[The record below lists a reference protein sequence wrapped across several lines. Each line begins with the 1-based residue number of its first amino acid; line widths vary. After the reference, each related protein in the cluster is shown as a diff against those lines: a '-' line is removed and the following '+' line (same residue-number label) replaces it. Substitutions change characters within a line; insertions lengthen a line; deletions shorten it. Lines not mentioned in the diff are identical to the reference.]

1 MSPAT
6 AAQTA
11 DRTHGPAPHAM
22 PAWIYGHPQL
32 TKLEIDRILKPSW
45 QIACHVNSIPKA
57 GDYVTLQ
64 IGPESV
70 FVMRDREGSIRGFH
84 NVCRHRGTRIFDRSG
99 HCPGPIVCPYHGWSY
114 KQDGSLQ
121 GVARA
126 DTFPALDKAA
136 LSLTPVRVDVALG
149 FVFVCLSGDPRPVL
163 EVFAPVLDELAPYR
177 FEEMVPLGP
186 ITTEEW
192 ACDWKVAI
200 DNYLESYHVPI
211 GHPGLQ
217 RMFTPDYDDQHG
229 GQGLAC
235 GTSWLREQPSSRWSE
250 RMYQQLVL
258 PTVKHL
264 PDSHRRSWRFY
275 SLLPNLGL
283 DVFPEQMDFFQVL
296 PKSPGRTLI
305 RSGVFGLPDARREM
319 RVLRGL
325 GIRINNEVN
334 RQDKELCERVQLGL
348 GSSGYVP
355 GPLSNIEHWMLEFHQ
370 LLRNRIPETRL
381 PAAPN
386 SFS

>member
-6 AAQTA
+6 ATQSVNHPQGA
-11 DRTHGPAPHAM
+11 APRAM

-45 QIACHVNSIPKA
+45 QIACHTNSIPKS

-70 FVMRDREGSIRGFH
+70 FVMRDREGQIRAFH
-84 NVCRHRGTRIFDRSG
+84 NVCRHRGTRIFDGSG
-99 HCPGPIVCPYHGWSY
+99 HCPGLIVCPYHGWSY
-114 KQDGSLQ
+114 KQDGLLS
-121 GVARA
+121 GVARS
-126 DTFPALDKAA
+126 DTFPDLDRKS
-136 LSLTPVRVDVALG
+136 LSLIPVRTDVALG
-149 FVFVCLSGDPRPVL
+149 FVFVCRSGEPRPVL
-163 EVFAPVLDELAPYR
+163 EVFAPVLEELAPYR
-177 FEEMVPLGP
+177 FEDMVPLGP

-217 RMFTPDYDDQHG
+217 RMFTPDYDDQRG
-229 GQGLAC
+229 GQGFAQ
-235 GTSWLREQPSSRWSE
+235 GTSWLREQPSNRWSE
-250 RMYQQLVL
+250 RMYQKMVQPL
-258 PTVKHL
+258 TAHL
-264 PDSHRRSWRFY
+264 PDTHRRSWRFY

-283 DVFPEQMDFFQVL
+283 DVYPEQMDFFQVL
-296 PKSPGRTLI
+296 PKGPGRTLI
-305 RSGVFGLPDARREM
+305 RSAVFGLPDARREM

-325 GIRINNEVN
+325 GLRINNEVN
-334 RQDKELCERVQLGL
+334 AQDKALCERVQLGL
-348 GSSGYVP
+348 GSSAYQP

-370 LLRNRIPETRL
+370 LLRTRIPETRL
-381 PAAPN
+381 AAAPS

>member
-1 MSPAT
+1 MSLA
-6 AAQTA
+6 AAQIDERVNGA
-11 DRTHGPAPHAM
+11 APHAM

-32 TKLEIDRILKPSW
+32 TKLEIERILKPSW
-45 QIACHVNSIPKA
+45 QIVCHTSSIPKA

-70 FVMRDREGSIRGFH
+70 FVMRDREGTIRGFH
-84 NVCRHRGTRIFDRSG
+84 NVCRHRGTRIFDDSG
-99 HCPGPIVCPYHGWSY
+99 HCSGPIVCPYHGWSY

-121 GVARA
+121 GVARS
-126 DTFPALDKAA
+126 DTFPSLDRAS
-136 LSLTPVRVDVALG
+136 LSLSPVRTDVALG
-149 FVFVCLSGDPRPVL
+149 FVFVCLSGAPRPVL
-163 EVFAPVLDELAPYR
+163 EVFGPVLDELAPYR
-177 FEEMVPLGP
+177 FEQMVPLGP

-217 RMFTPDYDDQHG
+217 RMFTPDYDDQQG
-229 GQGLAC
+229 SEGLAR

-250 RMYQQLVL
+250 RMYQNMVVPL
-258 PTVKHL
+258 TTHL
-264 PDSHRRSWRFY
+264 PEAHRRSWRFY

-305 RSGVFGLPDARREM
+305 RSAVYGLPDSRREM

-325 GIRINNEVN
+325 GLRINNEVN
-334 RQDKELCERVQLGL
+334 AQDKELCERVQLGL
-348 GSSGYVP
+348 GSSGYQP

-370 LLRNRIPETRL
+370 LLRTRIPETRL
-381 PAAPN
+381 PAPP
-386 SFS
+386 STFG

>member
-6 AAQTA
+6 ATQSVNHPQGA
-11 DRTHGPAPHAM
+11 APRAM

-45 QIACHVNSIPKA
+45 QIACHTNSIPKS

-70 FVMRDREGSIRGFH
+70 FVMRDREGQIRAFH
-84 NVCRHRGTRIFDRSG
+84 NVCRHRGTRIFDGSG
-99 HCPGPIVCPYHGWSY
+99 HCPGLIVCPYHGWSY
-114 KQDGSLQ
+114 KQDGLLS
-121 GVARA
+121 GVARS
-126 DTFPALDKAA
+126 DTFPDLDRKS
-136 LSLTPVRVDVALG
+136 LSLIPVRTDVALG
-149 FVFVCLSGDPRPVL
+149 FVFVCLSGEPRPVL
-163 EVFAPVLDELAPYR
+163 EVFAPVLEELAPYR
-177 FEEMVPLGP
+177 FEDMVPLGP

-217 RMFTPDYDDQHG
+217 RMFTPDYDDQRG
-229 GQGLAC
+229 GQGFAQ
-235 GTSWLREQPSSRWSE
+235 GTSWLREQPSNRWSE
-250 RMYQQLVL
+250 RMYQRMVQPL
-258 PTVKHL
+258 TAHL
-264 PDSHRRSWRFY
+264 PDTHRRSWRFY

-283 DVFPEQMDFFQVL
+283 DVYPEQMDFFQVL
-296 PKSPGRTLI
+296 PKGPGRTLI
-305 RSGVFGLPDARREM
+305 RSAVFGLPDARREM

-325 GIRINNEVN
+325 GLRINNEVN
-334 RQDKELCERVQLGL
+334 AQDKALCERVQLGL
-348 GSSGYVP
+348 GSSAYQP

-370 LLRNRIPETRL
+370 LLRTRIPETRL
-381 PAAPN
+381 AAAPS